1 MTLTLYGYRYSV
13 YTRIARMALAI
24 RALDYNTQEVD
35 PFAEP
40 ADPVLSKVSPFGRV
54 PVLEHNGR
62 TLCETVAITRY
73 LAHAFPGPDLIPDDA
88 WAEAR
93 MTQAI
98 AVIDAY
104 GYWPMVRQVFSHAVF
119 RPRIGAESNPSLIS
133 EGLAASRPVLDQL
146 ELIARERI
154 GLNAETVTL
163 ADLHLAPMMGY
174 FTSAPD
180 GEVMLDSYPRLS
192 EWWAKMSRLP
202 AYLDTDPG
210 LATLSP
216 EA

>member
-1 MTLTLYGYRYSV
+1 MALTLYGYRYSV
-13 YTRIARMALAI
+13 YTRIARMVLAV
-24 RALDYNTQEVD
+24 RELSYASREVD
-35 PFAEP
+35 PFADP
-40 ADPVLSKVSPFGRV
+40 ADPVLSDVSPFGRV
-54 PVLEHNGR
+54 PVLEHDGR
-62 TLCETVAITRY
+62 TICETIAITRY
-73 LAHAFPGPDLIPDDA
+73 LARGFPGPELIPADA

-119 RPRIGAESNPSLIS
+119 RPRIAADSDPTLIAD
-133 EGLAASRPVLDQL
+133 GLSAARPVLDQL
-146 ELIARERI
+146 ETIASDAQ
-154 GLNAETVTL
+154 GLNAKNVTL

-174 FTSAPD
+174 FTAAAE
-180 GEVMLDSYPRLS
+180 GTIMLGNYPGLS
-192 EWWAKMSRLP
+192 DWWAKMSRHP
-202 AYLDTDPG
+202 AYLETDPG